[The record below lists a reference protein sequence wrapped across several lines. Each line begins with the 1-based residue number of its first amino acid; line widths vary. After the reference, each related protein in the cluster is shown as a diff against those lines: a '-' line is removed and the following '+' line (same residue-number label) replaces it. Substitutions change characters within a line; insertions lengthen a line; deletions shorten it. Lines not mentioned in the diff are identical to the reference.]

1 MSLRDQAYYIADCAY
16 ELAGPDH
23 LVDDSAK
30 NSDWENVLLVAA
42 GKKPMCE
49 VGSDLS
55 AGKIRSLPQVPG
67 LVLATPRIFLLDEW
81 HTPTLFGKPE
91 HMEAYDQACFLRNH
105 ALDAQAD
112 ALFGLA
118 FGYPEDKIAR
128 FVVNGIER
136 QATPFS

>member
-1 MSLRDQAYYIADCAY
+1 MSLRDRAYYIADHAY

-23 LVDDSAK
+23 LVDDCTK

-42 GKKPMCE
+42 GKKPLCE
-49 VGSDLS
+49 VESDLS
-55 AGKIRSLPQVPG
+55 AGKIRSLPQVSG
-67 LVLATPRIFLLDEW
+67 LAFATPRIFLLGEW

-91 HMEAYDQACFLRNH
+91 HIEAYDQACFLRNH
-105 ALDAQAD
+105 ALHPQAD
-112 ALFGLA
+112 VLFGLA

-136 QATPFS
+136 YGHAV

>member
-1 MSLRDQAYYIADCAY
+1 MSLRIRAYDIADRAY

-23 LVDDSAK
+23 LVDDCTK
-30 NSDWENVLLVAA
+30 NTEWQNVQLVLE
-42 GKKPMCE
+42 GKKPLCE
-49 VGSDLS
+49 VESEEL
-55 AGKIRSLPQVPG
+55 AQVLAKTQAPG
-67 LVLATPRIFLLDEW
+67 LGLVTFRIFLLGEW

-105 ALDAQAD
+105 ALNAQAD

-128 FVVNGIER
+128 FVVNGIEKYGH
-136 QATPFS
+136 TP